1 MSFSINNTAVDPA
14 TEEGQIRLGKAHQ
27 ERSRVICNCSSPAPA
42 MYVACVNDRFIL
54 KRMPGSGPEH
64 APGCDSFLPPEDL
77 SGLAQVQGNAIKEDL
92 ETGITSLK
100 VDFSLSM
107 GSKRPAPP
115 PPSGKAPT
123 EAKITPRKLGL
134 SSLLQYLWHEAD
146 LVKWTPAMKG
156 KRWWGPVQRALG
168 TAAVGKTAKSRD
180 GVVTL
185 TSSDCRA
192 ADLDIVS
199 ADADTFQHQLQASP
213 LPARDHRTRG
223 LAVCSVQSEP
233 PRGRGDAA
241 GARRRRF
248 L

>member
-1 MSFSINNTAVDPA
+1 MSCSTSTRPRRAPRPRPPIERSARSSARTSTSNGFSTRTRMP
-14 TEEGQIRLGKAHQ
+14 TTSWRRRTSRKRLARRTLSAKKAH
-27 ERSRVICNCSSPAPA
+27 EI
-42 MYVACVNDRFIL
+42 VALWQDFYNT
-54 KRMPGSGPEH
+54 PGAFEP
-64 APGCDSFLPPEDL
+64 
-77 SGLAQVQGNAIKEDL
+77 
-92 ETGITSLK
+92 
-100 VDFSLSM
+100 
-107 GSKRPAPP
+107 
-115 PPSGKAPT
+115 
-123 EAKITPRKLGL
+123 
-134 SSLLQYLWHEAD
+134 EAD
-146 LVKWTPAMKG
+146 FDRLFADGDTFKIGDLDVRVMLSPGHT
-156 KRWWGPVQRALG
+156 L
-168 TAAVGKTAKSRD
+168 